1 MKKLSKILSAILTA
15 AMLLALLPAGMIV
28 RAESGTC
35 GDNLTWTLENGVLTI
50 SGTGQMWDYDI
61 WGENPVPWDNALKS
75 VVISEGVTSVGCYA
89 FYGCNELTSISIPGS
104 MKNINVYAFS
114 GCAGLTDLTIPDG
127 VKTLE
132 YEAFSGCVG
141 ISRVEIPDSVEWLG
155 EYLFSG
161 CMGLTSVSIGSGV
174 KSAGGGMFSNCPS
187 LESITVSEN
196 NTRYHSVD
204 NCLIDTEYG
213 YLLAGCKNSVI
224 PADGSVRSISE
235 SAFEGCTGL
244 TSVSIPE
251 GVVNIGQLAFSGCT
265 GLTSAE
271 ILDTSD
277 TIFFIGAWAFEGCV
291 NLKEITILSRY
302 TNIGDEAFV
311 SWKDENGDGEREAY
325 YPTTLRV
332 YEGSRAHNYA
342 INNGVPFVLI
352 GAVTKGDPD
361 GDGEITVSDALSALR
376 VAAKLAEPTETL
388 LAACDSDG
396 DGVITVSDALAI
408 LRVAAKLAD
417 QSSLDGGHAATLA
430 EIVVT
435 VLPKTTYRIGE
446 ALDVT
451 GGEIT
456 VYYSDNTSETVAMT
470 AADMVS
476 GFDSSAAGTH
486 TLTVTYHGKTDTF
499 VITVLENNTVLS
511 IVVTKPPK
519 TLYRIGEALDV
530 TGGEITVFY
539 GDNFSD
545 TVAMTAADMVSGFD
559 SSTAGTHTLTVTYHG
574 KKATFNITVVE
585 NNTAA
590 LRIVV
595 VNLPKTAY
603 KVSDEL
609 DVSGGTIM
617 AIYDGW
623 NERLPMT
630 ADMVSG
636 FDSSIV
642 GTQVLTV
649 SYGGVTTSYN
659 VTVTDPAAKVTVSV
673 ETVEAAPGAKGV
685 EVKIIVNSASKWN
698 WVSMQLFFD
707 PAGLIY
713 KGYETNPVLND
724 EINAGEKINFYMDDT
739 TAKNGTITTSLSSKK
754 EEGNNYEYLFV
765 MKFDIPS
772 GASGFKHIV
781 VDVAALKD
789 LDKTNIPFTLVNGG
803 IIVA

>member
-15 AMLLALLPAGMIV
+15 IMLLAMLPAGV
-28 RAESGTC
+28 AAHADSGTC

-104 MKNINVYAFS
+104 MKNINVYALS

-277 TIFFIGAWAFEGCV
+277 TIFFIGAWAFENCS
-291 NLKEITILSRY
+291 NLKSITILSRN
-302 TNIGDEAFV
+302 TGISTEAFV

-325 YPTTLRV
+325 YPTTLRI
-332 YEGSRAHNYA
+332 YEGSRAHQYA
-342 INNGVPFVLI
+342 LANGIPYEFI
-352 GAVTKGDPD
+352 GGSTAKGDPD
-361 GDGEITVSDALSALR
+361 GDGQITVADALSALR
-376 VAAKLAEPTETL
+376 VAARLVESTDAL
-388 LAACDSDG
+388 IASCDIDG
-396 DGVITVSDALAI
+396 DGVITVADALSI

-417 QSSLDGGHAATLA
+417 PSSLDGAEPNALSYIEMAT
-430 EIVVT
+430 
-435 VLPKTTYRIGE
+435 LPKTVYVQGEWLDVSGGELKLCYNDGSYKTVTLYTDMVSGFDSSVIGTQTLTVTYEGE
-446 ALDVT
+446 TTTFEVTVNAKAISYIRMKTLPKTEYFVGESLDVT
-451 GGEIT
+451 GGELT
-456 VYYSDNTSETVAMT
+456 LWYNDNTFETVALT
-470 AADMVS
+470 ADMVS
-476 GFDSSAAGTH
+476 GFDSSATGTR
-486 TLTVTYHGKTDTF
+486 TLTVTYEGKTAKYA
-499 VITVLENNTVLS
+499 ITVMEQ
-511 IVVTKPPK
+511 
-519 TLYRIGEALDV
+519 
-530 TGGEITVFY
+530 
-539 GDNFSD
+539 
-545 TVAMTAADMVSGFD
+545 D
-559 SSTAGTHTLTVTYHG
+559 SS
-574 KKATFNITVVE
+574 E
-585 NNTAA
+585 
-590 LRIVV
+590 
-595 VNLPKTAY
+595 
-603 KVSDEL
+603 
-609 DVSGGTIM
+609 
-617 AIYDGW
+617 
-623 NERLPMT
+623 
-630 ADMVSG
+630 
-636 FDSSIV
+636 
-642 GTQVLTV
+642 
-649 SYGGVTTSYN
+649 
-659 VTVTDPAAKVTVSV
+659 KVTVKI
-673 ETVEAAPGAKGV
+673 ETVEASAGAAEV
-685 EVKIIVNSASKWN
+685 EVKLIISASPKWN
-698 WVSMQLFFD
+698 SIAAKITFE
-707 PAGLIY
+707 PAALTY
-713 KGYETNPVLND
+713 KGHSVNPVINSKMQTAEAMMLIVERGFAEDGMLMIAFASD
-724 EINAGEKINFYMDDT
+724 EEDGNA
-739 TAKNGTITTSLSSKK
+739 
-754 EEGNNYEYLFV
+754 YEYIIT
-765 MKFDIPS
+765 MKFDVAAGVS
-772 GASGFKHIV
+772 GLQAINV
-781 VDVAALKD
+781 AVDALKD
-789 LDKTNIPFTLVNGG
+789 RENTDVPFAAVNGG